1 MKKYFK
7 PILFSFLGLLL
18 GAGITGLFWS
28 KTNQKPISFT
38 VKNNSA
44 VQVQNMTYTSDK
56 LPQIQVSQKA
66 AVQKFKALYSSAQ
79 IKSIALTLEGE
90 RYIYNII
97 GFDEHKD
104 CTIQI
109 DATNNK
115 ILGQSTQVLDY
126 AYDQDV
132 GLSLN
137 KTISRQKATQLA
149 LKEYP
154 NSKPIHWELEADNG
168 QALWKVYLL
177 HNKHKHT
184 VKIDAV
190 HENII

>member
-7 PILFSFLGLLL
+7 LILFSFFGLLL
-18 GAGITGLFWS
+18 GAGITGLFWA
-28 KTNQKPISFT
+28 KANHQPISFT
-38 VKNNSA
+38 VKNNPA
-44 VQVQNMTYTSDK
+44 AQVQNMTYTSDK

-66 AVQKFKALYSSAQ
+66 AVQKFKALYSSAK
-79 IKSIALTLEGE
+79 IKSIALTLDDE

-115 ILGQSTQVLDY
+115 ILGQSTQVLNY
-126 AYDQDV
+126 AYDQDA
-132 GLSLN
+132 GLNLN
-137 KTISRQKATQLA
+137 KAISRQKASQLA

-154 NSKPIHWELEADNG
+154 NSTPIYWELEEDNG
-168 QALWKVYLL
+168 QALWKIHLL

-184 VKIDAV
+184 VKIDA
-190 HENII
+190 HTQNII